1 MDNTIQT
8 LFQQQSLAARQEL
21 QECNR
26 YSSNFGLVLS
36 DSEIEELMVCHA
48 DALKASGRI
57 EFGNGILPKLI
68 YTFCDSP
75 FMERETYESTLA
87 ELQDSFYYY
96 KTEAAD
102 RYSDDE
108 LIEFMVKVFNGCAQ
122 GSVEYLAGTSLDELA
137 RNARNG
143 TNPCEEEQAGGWI

>member
-1 MDNTIQT
+1 MDGMIQT

-36 DSEIEELMVCHA
+36 DPEIEELLVCHA

-57 EFGNGILPKLI
+57 EFGNGILPRLI
-68 YTFCDSP
+68 CAFCDSP

-108 LIEFMVKVFNGCAQ
+108 LIEFMVSVFNGRAQ
-122 GSVEYLAGTSLDELA
+122 GSVDYLAGTSLEELA
-137 RNARNG
+137 RNARKGVDSCEG
-143 TNPCEEEQAGGWI
+143 TEGGWV